1 MTNDDEELV
10 ALFRYSVISEAV
22 GTRRSPAERGL
33 IVRALAS
40 RSWTTP
46 KGEEHHYSRSTID
59 RWIADYHRDGLAGLR
74 PVPRADKG
82 RGRVSPELMA
92 EAVRL
97 RRAVPTRS
105 AAQIADIIARAHG
118 VILSERTMRDHLA
131 RSGVSR
137 RALTGEPARAF
148 GRFEAS
154 RRNEIWIGRASC
166 RERVCNDV

>member
-33 IVRALAS
+33 IVRSLAS

-59 RWIADYHRDGLAGLR
+59 RWITDYHRDGLAGLR

-92 EAVRL
+92 EASPSCGPDAVGRSD
-97 RRAVPTRS
+97 RRHHRPSTRG
-105 AAQIADIIARAHG
+105 DPLRAH
-118 VILSERTMRDHLA
+118 HA
-131 RSGVSR
+131 RSPRPLGC
-137 RALTGEPARAF
+137 EPQ
-148 GRFEAS
+148 S
-154 RRNEIWIGRASC
+154 PHC
-166 RERVCNDV
+166 